1 MSILRT
7 IAMFI
12 YLFGYMNLHYGILR
26 RAERAAA
33 AGDTATVEQ
42 IVNQHIPRWSR
53 GILKVTGV
61 SLLVDGLE
69 NIPKDRPC
77 VFVANHRSYYDI
89 PLLLAGLE
97 LKAGRFEKAAERF
110 AAAAQA
116 ATGEESLDVRARA
129 YFGLGEAAEAAGQP
143 DKAARHFMSVA
154 VLFDDPEW
162 TPHSLFRAGQLFGQA
177 GKKSE
182 QAGAWSELKAR
193 YPESGFAKQVE
204 GISP

>member
-12 YLFGYMNLHYGILR
+12 YLFGYMILHYGILR

-61 SLLVDGLE
+61 SLSVDGLE

-77 VFVANHRSYYDI
+77 VILGRCGDYVLRERKDVLRVFVYAPKEWRLEYAKTNPLVKAKDEKGIKDEVEKTDRNRSAYYNYYTQNRWGDAHNYD
-89 PLLLAGLE
+89 LAINAAL
-97 LKAGRFEKAAERF
+97 GRETCVKMILD
-110 AAAAQA
+110 AAAAK
-116 ATGEESLDVRARA
+116 EKN
-129 YFGLGEAAEAAGQP
+129 LG
-143 DKAARHFMSVA
+143 
-154 VLFDDPEW
+154 
-162 TPHSLFRAGQLFGQA
+162 
-177 GKKSE
+177 
-182 QAGAWSELKAR
+182 
-193 YPESGFAKQVE
+193 
-204 GISP
+204 